1 VSQSLPAILGGSPA
15 FGDGLPFFR
24 PAKPP
29 MERVVERLTPSYE
42 SGMLTNGKLR
52 RELEERAAER
62 LDVPHVVAVSSCT
75 AGLMLTMQ
83 ALSEPGSEIAMPSF
97 TFSATAHAAMWA
109 GATPRF
115 TECVADTCQID
126 LEDAAQRLDKA
137 SLLVGTHVF
146 GSPCDPEGLEELGRK
161 AGIPVIIDAAHGFG
175 GTRKGTPLGGFG
187 EAEIF
192 SLSPTKVLVAGEGGL
207 VATRN
212 AELAERL
219 HLGVDYGNPG
229 DYDTQFAGLNAR
241 MSELHAAVALCS
253 LEELEEHLAIR
264 RELADRYRKGLE
276 SVPGV
281 RVQRVD
287 ADDESTY
294 KDLTVIV
301 DEAGYGVDR
310 DTLAQALQAEGID
323 TRPYFW
329 PPVHRQRAYAHLDTG
344 ELPVTDWVSSRV
356 VSLPLWRDIP
366 AGAVE
371 TVVEVIATI
380 HNHADQITTTAADKE
395 DSACVPS

>member
-1 VSQSLPAILGGSPA
+1 VSTPAILGGSPA

-29 MERVVERLTPSYE
+29 MDKVVARLTPSYE
-42 SGMLTNGKLR
+42 SGMLTNGALR
-52 RELEERAAER
+52 RELEEKAAQR

-75 AGLMLTMQ
+75 AGLMLVMQ
-83 ALSEPGSEIAMPSF
+83 ALAKRGSEVAMPSF
-97 TFSATAHAAMWA
+97 TFSATAHAAVWA
-109 GATPRF
+109 GAIPRF
-115 TECVADTCQID
+115 TECVVDTCQID
-126 LEDAAQRLDKA
+126 VDDAAKRLDKA

-146 GSPCDPEGLEELGRK
+146 GSPCSPEELEELGRS
-161 AGIPVIIDAAHGFG
+161 AGIPVIFDAAHGFG
-175 GTRKGTPLGGFG
+175 GTRRGKPMGGFG
-187 EAEIF
+187 EAEVF

-207 VATRN
+207 VATRSD
-212 AELAERL
+212 ELAERL

-253 LEELEEHLAIR
+253 FEELDEHLAIR
-264 RELADRYRKGLE
+264 RDLAARYRAGFEAL
-276 SVPGV
+276 PGV
-281 RVQRVD
+281 RVQTVD

-301 DEAGYGVDR
+301 DEADFGIDR
-310 DTLAQALQAEGID
+310 DTLVQALKAERID

-329 PPVHRQRAYAHLDTG
+329 PPVHRQTAYADLDTG

-371 TVVEVIATI
+371 TVVEVIANI
-380 HNHADQITTTAADKE
+380 HAHADQIATTAADKE

>member
-1 VSQSLPAILGGSPA
+1 MSTPAILGGPPA

-29 MERVVERLTPSYE
+29 MEKVVARLTPSYE
-42 SGMLTNGKLR
+42 SGMLTNGALR
-52 RELEERAAER
+52 REFEEKAAER

-75 AGLMLTMQ
+75 AGLMLVMQ
-83 ALSEPGSEIAMPSF
+83 ALAKRGSEVAMPSF
-97 TFSATAHAAMWA
+97 TFSATAHAAVWA
-109 GATPRF
+109 GAIPRF
-115 TECVADTCQID
+115 TECVVDTCQID
-126 LEDAAQRLDKA
+126 VDDAAKRLDKA

-146 GSPCDPEGLEELGRK
+146 GSPCSPEEVEELGRK
-161 AGIPVIIDAAHGFG
+161 AGIPVIFDAAHGFG
-175 GTRKGTPLGGFG
+175 GTRRGKPMGGFG
-187 EAEIF
+187 EAEVF

-207 VATRN
+207 VATRSD
-212 AELAERL
+212 ELAERL

-253 LEELEEHLAIR
+253 FEELDEHLAIR
-264 RELADRYRKGLE
+264 RDLADRYRKGFDA
-276 SVPGV
+276 VPGV
-281 RVQRVD
+281 RVQTVD
-287 ADDESTY
+287 PDDESTY

-301 DEAGYGVDR
+301 DEADFGVDR
-310 DTLAQALQAEGID
+310 DTLVQALKAERID

-329 PPVHRQRAYAHLDTG
+329 PPVHRQTAYADLDTG

-371 TVVEVIATI
+371 TVVEVIANI
-380 HNHADQITTTAADKE
+380 HAHADQITTTTAADKE